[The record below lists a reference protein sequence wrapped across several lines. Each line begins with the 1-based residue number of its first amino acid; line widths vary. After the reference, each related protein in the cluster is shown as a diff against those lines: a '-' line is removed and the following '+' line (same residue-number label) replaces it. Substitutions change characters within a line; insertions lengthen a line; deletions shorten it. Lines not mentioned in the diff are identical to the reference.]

1 MNTTSRYCVVMIL
14 ACLCCSL
21 FVNAQI
27 PELKINDKDDPN
39 VYLSKLNIDVK
50 VTGTIAITTM
60 EMTFRNKNNRILEGE
75 LVFPLPEGISVSRY
89 ALDMNGHMRE
99 AVPVEK
105 EKATE
110 VFEEI
115 ERRRIDPGMLEKVEG
130 NNFRTRIYPL
140 PANGTRTVI
149 IAYEEELAFTDKHSL
164 RYHLPLDYTKPL
176 DHFKLDIAVSQA
188 AVKPELEEEPDDNMQ
203 FKTWHNS
210 YTASISKDNFT
221 PEQSLTLTIPKS
233 SDQAEVMMQ
242 EAGGNYYFLVNCFP
256 KQELRA
262 KVKPDAITIIWDASL
277 SGLHRDTKKE
287 LDLLDKYL
295 SHNSNAVVNLTVLNN
310 TFRKVGEFRSQDG
323 AWNELHRTIEQLN
336 YDGGT
341 NYSKIV
347 FPAGDEYLF
356 FTDGLSSLSTEEIK
370 LPNKPVYTISS
381 AARSDFSYLQF
392 IAQKTGG
399 VFINLGALKTAE
411 AEKMLAQQAL
421 QFIGIKNNRLVSET
435 YPSMPKPIV
444 NNFSLAGI
452 AAEEKTSITLQFGYG
467 KTVTSEKTIALDFSK
482 HQTDVANVQRVWAQK
497 KIGELDVQYDQNKEL
512 ITLLGK
518 QFSIVTRSTSLIVLE
533 TVNDYVRYEIEPP
546 TELRE
551 QYDRMIKQQ
560 LVQRDNNVRVTLA
573 NALQYFNNL
582 STWWKMS
589 FTAKGIPP
597 PPPVKRRETIQ
608 RADTV
613 EYIARTPNNRTAQ
626 RELEEVV
633 VTGYGTQRKQS
644 VTGSVSVQADRN
656 AMEAAP
662 GAAAVLAGRIPG
674 LAVEANKSVTRSN
687 LIDADGSKEFY
698 NDEFKTSGNNNRNNG
713 YTSSIDIK
721 QWTPERVY
729 LQSLGKEKKG
739 NRYQLYL
746 TLRKDYLSTPTFYY
760 DVANFFFQDRD
771 TATGMQILTN
781 MAEIDL
787 ENHELYKLLGCKLR
801 ETGAYEEAV
810 TVFRKILQWRPQEP
824 QSYRDYGLALADA
837 GQYQNALDTLY
848 AALKKNYSQGTA
860 GLYPG
865 VEEIIV
871 TEMNQLI
878 ALHKDRL
885 DVSAI
890 DAKLIHAMPVDVR
903 VVLSWNKNNT
913 DMDLW
918 VTDPNSETC
927 YYSHKQ
933 TLIGGR
939 MSNDFTRGYGPE
951 QFMLKKAINGTY
963 KVQINY
969 YGDQQFKFSG
979 PTTVLAE
986 IYTHYSDGR
995 QERKLITLQMEK
1007 GGRQEGVL
1015 VGEFQFG
1022 KG

>member
-1 MNTTSRYCVVMIL
+1 MNTIMRRYVVML
-14 ACLCCSL
+14 SACLFCSL
-21 FVNAQI
+21 LAQAQI

-50 VTGTIAITTM
+50 VAGNVAITTM
-60 EMTFRNKNNRILEGE
+60 EMTFRNKNGRILEGE
-75 LVFPLPEGISVSRY
+75 LVFPLPEGVSVSRY
-89 ALDMNGHMRE
+89 ALDMNGRMRE

-105 EKATE
+105 EKAAE

-115 ERRRIDPGMLEKVEG
+115 ERRRVDPGMLEKVEG

-149 IAYEEELAFTDKHSL
+149 IAYEEELAFNNKQSL
-164 RYHLPLDYTKPL
+164 RYHLPLDFTKPL
-176 DHFKLDIAVSQA
+176 DHFKLDLSVSQP
-188 AVKPELEEEPDDNMQ
+188 AVKPEMEEEPDDDLQ
-203 FKTWHNS
+203 FKAWHNN

-221 PEQSLTLTIPKS
+221 PEKSLTVTIPTS
-233 SDQAEVMMQ
+233 TDQAAVMMQ

-256 KQELRA
+256 KQELR
-262 KVKPDAITIIWDASL
+262 VKTKSNEIAVIWDASL
-277 SGLHRDTKKE
+277 SGLHRDAKKE

-295 SHNSNAVVNLTVLNN
+295 AENSNATVTLTVLNN
-310 TFRKVGEFRSQDG
+310 TFRKVGEFRSQNG
-323 AWNELHRTIEQLN
+323 NWNELRRIIGQLH

-341 NYSKIV
+341 NYSKIQ
-347 FPAGDEYLF
+347 FPAADEYLF
-356 FTDGLSSLSTEEIK
+356 FTDGLSSLSTEAIQ

-392 IAQKTGG
+392 MAQKTGG
-399 VFINLGALKTAE
+399 VFINLGALKTTE
-411 AEKMLAQQAL
+411 AEKMLTQQSL

-452 AAEEKTSITLQFGYG
+452 ASAEKTTITLQFGYG
-467 KTVTSEKTIALDFSK
+467 KTVTSEKTITLDFSK
-482 HQTDVANVQRVWAQK
+482 DQTDAVNLQRVWAQK

-546 TELRE
+546 AELRE

-560 LVQRDNNVRVTLA
+560 LVQRENSVRVTLA
-573 NALQYFNNL
+573 NALQYFNSLSAWWNL
-582 STWWKMS
+582 N
-589 FTAKGIPP
+589 FTAKAPTS
-597 PPPVKRRETIQ
+597 PVKYKESPRTSVH
-608 RADTV
+608 ADTAQ
-613 EYIARTPNNRTAQ
+613 YRAAHTPNNSTAQ
-626 RELEEVV
+626 QNLEEVV
-633 VTGYGTQRKQS
+633 VTGYGTQRKRS
-644 VTGSVSVQADRN
+644 VTGSVRVQADRSVSAEEAPPAN
-656 AMEAAP
+656 A
-662 GAAAVLAGRIPG
+662 LAGYTRGI
-674 LAVEANKSVTRSN
+674 AANRPSATH
-687 LIDADGSKEFY
+687 DGDGSRGLY
-698 NDEFKTSGNNNRNNG
+698 DDVANG
-713 YTSSIDIK
+713 RGIDIAKNEKDLASIDIK

-729 LQSLGKEKKG
+729 LQSLSKEKKG

-746 TLRKDYLSTPTFYY
+746 TLRKDYLTTPTFYY
-760 DVANFFFQDRD
+760 DVANLFFQDRD
-771 TATGMQILTN
+771 SVMGMQILTN

-801 ETGAYEEAV
+801 ETGAYAEAV
-810 TVFRKILQWRPQEP
+810 AVFRKILQWRPQEP

-848 AALKKNYSQGTA
+848 AALQKNYSAGTA

-878 ALHKDRL
+878 ALHRNKL
-885 DVSAI
+885 DISAI
-890 DAKLIHAMPVDVR
+890 DPKLVHAMPVDVR
-903 VVLSWNKNNT
+903 VVLNWNKNNT

-951 QFMLKKAINGTY
+951 QFMLKKAIDGKY

-1007 GGRQEGVL
+1007 GSKQEGLL

-1022 KG
+1022 KS

>member
-1 MNTTSRYCVVMIL
+1 MNTASRYRVVMIL

-21 FVNAQI
+21 LVNAQI

-50 VTGTIAITTM
+50 VAGTVAITTM

-89 ALDMNGHMRE
+89 ALDMNGRMRE

-115 ERRRIDPGMLEKVEG
+115 ERRRVDPGMLEKVEG

-164 RYHLPLDYTKPL
+164 RYHLPLDYRKPL

-203 FKTWHNS
+203 FKTWHNN
-210 YTASISKDNFT
+210 YTASVSKDNFT
-221 PEQSLTLTIPKS
+221 PEQSLTITIPKS
-233 SDQAEVMMQ
+233 PDQAEVMMQ

-256 KQELRA
+256 KQELRT
-262 KVKPDAITIIWDASL
+262 KTKPDAITVIWDASL

-295 SHNSNAVVNLTVLNN
+295 AHNSNAVVNLTVLNN
-310 TFRKVGEFRSQDG
+310 TFRKVGEFRSQNG
-323 AWNELHRTIEQLN
+323 SWNELRRTIEQIN

-347 FPAGDEYLF
+347 FPAGDECLF
-356 FTDGLSSLSTEEIK
+356 FTDGLSSLSTGDIK
-370 LPNKPVYTISS
+370 LPNKPVYTITS

-399 VFINLGALKTAE
+399 VFINLDALKATE
-411 AEKMLAQQAL
+411 AEKMLTQQSL

-452 AAEEKTSITLQFGYG
+452 AAEEKTTITLQFGYG
-467 KTVTSEKTIALDFSK
+467 KTVTSEKTITLDFSK
-482 HQTDVANVQRVWAQK
+482 HQTDMANLQRVWAQK

-533 TVNDYVRYEIEPP
+533 TVNDYVHYEIEPP
-546 TELRE
+546 AELRD

-560 LVQRDNNVRVTLA
+560 LVQRENNVRVTLA
-573 NALQYFNNL
+573 NALQYFNSL
-582 STWWKMS
+582 SAWWKMN
-589 FTAKGIPP
+589 FTAKVIPP
-597 PPPVKRRETIQ
+597 QPPKKEETRM

-613 EYIARTPNNRTAQ
+613 QYAPRVANNQTAQ
-626 RELEEVV
+626 RDLQEVV
-633 VTGYGTQRKQS
+633 VTGYGTQRRKS
-644 VTGSVSVQADRN
+644 VTGSVAVQSGAG
-656 AMEAAP
+656 AMEAPSVSTAF
-662 GAAAVLAGRIPG
+662 AERIPG
-674 LAVEANKSVTRSN
+674 LAVTEGDYKVRTRGGSD
-687 LIDADGSKEFY
+687 DAVR
-698 NDEFKTSGNNNRNNG
+698 NGNNSNG
-713 YTSSIDIK
+713 YISSIDIK
-721 QWTPERVY
+721 QWTPDRVY
-729 LQSLGKEKKG
+729 LQSLEKEKKG

-746 TLRKDYLSTPTFYY
+746 TLRKDYLTTPTFYY
-760 DVANFFFQDRD
+760 DVAGFFFREKDS
-771 TATGMQILTN
+771 ATGLQILTN

-810 TVFRKILQWRPQEP
+810 AVFRKVLQWRPQEP

-848 AALKKNYSQGTA
+848 ASLKKNYSQGTA

-871 TEMNQLI
+871 TEINQLI
-878 ALHKDRL
+878 ALHRDQL
-885 DVSAI
+885 DISAI
-890 DAKLIHAMPVDVR
+890 DAKLVHAMPVDVR
-903 VVLSWNKNNT
+903 VVLNWNKNNT

-951 QFMLKKAINGTY
+951 QFMLKKAINGKY

-1007 GGRQEGVL
+1007 GAKQEGVL

>member
-1 MNTTSRYCVVMIL
+1 
-14 ACLCCSL
+14 
-21 FVNAQI
+21 
-27 PELKINDKDDPN
+27 
-39 VYLSKLNIDVK
+39 
-50 VTGTIAITTM
+50 
-60 EMTFRNKNNRILEGE
+60 
-75 LVFPLPEGISVSRY
+75 
-89 ALDMNGHMRE
+89 MRE

-115 ERRRIDPGMLEKVEG
+115 ERRRVDPGMLEKVEG

-149 IAYEEELAFTDKHSL
+149 IAYEEELAFNNKQSL
-164 RYHLPLDYTKPL
+164 RYHLPLDYTRPL

-203 FKTWHNS
+203 FKAWHNN
-210 YTASISKDNFT
+210 YTASVSKDNFT
-221 PEQSLTLTIPKS
+221 PEQSLTITIPKS
-233 SDQAEVMMQ
+233 PDQAEVMMQ

-256 KQELRA
+256 KQELHTKA
-262 KVKPDAITIIWDASL
+262 KPDAITVIWDASL

-295 SHNSNAVVNLTVLNN
+295 AHNSNAVVNLTVLNN
-310 TFRKVGEFRSQDG
+310 TFRKVGEFRAQNGS
-323 AWNELHRTIEQLN
+323 WTELRRTIEQIN

-356 FTDGLSSLSTEEIK
+356 FTDGLSSLSTGDIN

-399 VFINLGALKTAE
+399 VFINLEALKPTE
-411 AEKMLAQQAL
+411 AEKMLTQQSL

-435 YPSMPKPIV
+435 YPSMPRPIV

-452 AAEEKTSITLQFGYG
+452 AAEARTTITLQFGYG
-467 KTVTSEKTIALDFSK
+467 KTVTSEKTITLDFSK
-482 HQTDVANVQRVWAQK
+482 YQTDAVNLQRVWAQK

-533 TVNDYVRYEIEPP
+533 TVNDYVHYEIEPP
-546 TELRE
+546 AELRD

-560 LVQRDNNVRVTLA
+560 LVQRENNVRVTLA

-582 STWWKMS
+582 SAWWKLN
-589 FTAKGIPP
+589 FTAKVVPP
-597 PPPVKRRETIQ
+597 QLPKKEETSV
-608 RADTV
+608 RTDTV
-613 EYIARTPNNRTAQ
+613 QFSSRRLANNTARQN
-626 RELEEVV
+626 LEEVV
-633 VTGYGTQRKQS
+633 VTGYGTQRKKS
-644 VTGSVSVQADRN
+644 VTGSVSVQSNRSN
-656 AMEAAP
+656 MEAAP
-662 GAAAVLAGRIPG
+662 AMDQLSESRISGVAVSDNRNYRPSTTHDG
-674 LAVEANKSVTRSN
+674 
-687 LIDADGSKEFY
+687 DGSKILYEA
-698 NDEFKTSGNNNRNNG
+698 NGWIGNANRNNG

-729 LQSLGKEKKG
+729 LQSLEKEKKG

-760 DVANFFFQDRD
+760 DVANFFFRD
-771 TATGMQILTN
+771 KDSVTGMQILTN

-810 TVFRKILQWRPQEP
+810 AVFRKILQWRPQEP

-837 GQYQNALDTLY
+837 GQYQQALDTLY
-848 AALKKNYSQGTA
+848 AALKKNYSTGTA

-871 TEMNQLI
+871 TEINQLI
-878 ALHKDRL
+878 ALHRDRL
-885 DVSAI
+885 DISAI
-890 DAKLIHAMPVDVR
+890 DAKLVHAMPVDVR
-903 VVLSWNKNNT
+903 VVLNWNKNNT

-951 QFMLKKAINGTY
+951 QFMLKKAINGKY

-1007 GGRQEGVL
+1007 GARQEGVL

>member
-1 MNTTSRYCVVMIL
+1 MNTASRYCVVMIL

-21 FVNAQI
+21 LVNAQI

-50 VTGTIAITTM
+50 VAGTVAITTM
-60 EMTFRNKNNRILEGE
+60 EMTFRNKTNRILEGE

-89 ALDMNGHMRE
+89 ALDMNGRMRE

-115 ERRRIDPGMLEKVEG
+115 ERRRVDPGMLEKVEG

-203 FKTWHNS
+203 FKTWHNN
-210 YTASISKDNFT
+210 YTASVSKDNFT
-221 PEQSLTLTIPKS
+221 PEQSLTITIPKAP
-233 SDQAEVMMQ
+233 DQAEVMMQ

-256 KQELRA
+256 KQELRT
-262 KVKPDAITIIWDASL
+262 KTKPDAITVIWDASL

-295 SHNSNAVVNLTVLNN
+295 AHNSDAVVNLTVLNN
-310 TFRKVGEFRSQDG
+310 TFRKVGEFRSQNG
-323 AWNELHRTIEQLN
+323 SWNELRRTIERLN

-347 FPAGDEYLF
+347 FPAADEYLF
-356 FTDGLSSLSTEEIK
+356 FTDGLSSLSTGDIK
-370 LPNKPVYTISS
+370 LPNKPVYTITS

-399 VFINLGALKTAE
+399 VFINLEALKSTE
-411 AEKMLAQQAL
+411 AEKMLTQQAL

-452 AAEEKTSITLQFGYG
+452 AAESKTTITLQFGYG
-467 KTVTSEKTIALDFSK
+467 KTVTSEKTITLDFSK
-482 HQTDVANVQRVWAQK
+482 HQTDAVNLQRVWAQK

-533 TVNDYVRYEIEPP
+533 TVNDYVHYEIEPP
-546 TELRE
+546 AELRD

-560 LVQRDNNVRVTLA
+560 LVQRENNVRVTLA
-573 NALQYFNNL
+573 NALQYFNSL
-582 STWWKMS
+582 SAWWKMN
-589 FTAKGIPP
+589 FTAKVIPP
-597 PPPVKRRETIQ
+597 QPPKKEETRM
-608 RADTV
+608 RADSVQYAPRVANNQT
-613 EYIARTPNNRTAQ
+613 ARQ
-626 RELEEVV
+626 ELQEVV
-633 VTGYGTQRKQS
+633 VTGYGTQRKKS
-644 VTGSVSVQADRN
+644 VTGSVAQADRS
-656 AMEAAP
+656 AIGDASVA
-662 GAAAVLAGRIPG
+662 GTFAGRVPG
-674 LAVEANKSVTRSN
+674 VAVEGESFKSVRRANDSD
-687 LIDADGSKEFY
+687 DAVR
-698 NDEFKTSGNNNRNNG
+698 SGNNSNG
-713 YTSSIDIK
+713 YISSIDIK
-721 QWTPERVY
+721 QWTPDRVY
-729 LQSLGKEKKG
+729 LQSLEKEKKG

-760 DVANFFFQDRD
+760 DVANFFFREKDS
-771 TATGMQILTN
+771 ATGLQILTN

-810 TVFRKILQWRPQEP
+810 AVFRKILQWRPQEP

-848 AALKKNYSQGTA
+848 ASLKKNYSQGTA

-871 TEMNQLI
+871 TEINQLI
-878 ALHKDRL
+878 ALHRDQL
-885 DVSAI
+885 DISAI
-890 DAKLIHAMPVDVR
+890 DAKLVHAMPVDVR
-903 VVLSWNKNNT
+903 VVLNWNKNNT

-951 QFMLKKAINGTY
+951 QFMLKKAVNGKY

-1007 GGRQEGVL
+1007 GARQEGVL